1 MWARRLVVVVRRRP
15 RAHPTTSRLTSPSP
29 RLLSTNNNSNGNPS
43 RSSGSLWQS
52 LKAPAL
58 FGAGLYLGLVAFG
71 EHQETK
77 EGSAY
82 FAGLRDMFWGGEGG
96 ESNASD
102 NSDADASASE
112 KGER

>member
-1 MWARRLVVVVRRRP
+1 MWARRLVAVAAGHCKTTHQLVGGRR
-15 RAHPTTSRLTSPSP
+15 APSH
-29 RLLSTNNNSNGNPS
+29 RLLSTNNSSSNPS

-77 EGSAY
+77 AGSAY
-82 FAGLRDMFWGGEGG
+82 FAGLRDMFWGGEEGG
-96 ESNASD
+96 ESNTGDS
-102 NSDADASASE
+102 SDASASE